1 MRSVFFVLT
10 WMFLLFFSSTK
21 ADAQLN
27 LQKKKKQE
35 ADEYKT
41 YYQLKG
47 QSFLGV
53 APFIENSTGIVR
65 SFAVYELLREYPIQ
79 INGQALTPTLV
90 NFPFA
95 APYAVFGSIENNRVK
110 LKLYVNGKK
119 ITEESAAADM
129 AGIYSAITKGLGAQ
143 GDADFNPAKVKIDE
157 GDADEVPQ
165 KSINQLLPGDLSC
178 RVPEDTIIN
187 IFKQLQSMETFK
199 SEDPYEAAKEVKGR
213 FGAIDESEINFFK
226 WREVPNNLK
235 DVARKLIYPRSAGM
249 GPALSYISTGNQLYK
264 AGDGQAAIHCYVG
277 AIGTSKDLLASPF
290 EASALRYVAFREL
303 GKIYAG
309 PNEARTKTAE
319 LYRMIS
325 AAHLSYLNYA
335 GSKKERTQYYSA
347 INEVGVT
354 LREAE
359 SKAQTQ
365 RTERTFALI
374 NSGLSMAN
382 SMTAAATGN
391 QAAAGIYKS
400 NAEKGFL
407 ETMQLN
413 SARTDQLRQKYN
425 DYDKKV
431 NTNSFRL
438 SDGTNFDQGKPIT
451 PNEITYLLIKTPETV
466 QSILNGFAADKPN
479 LKKLVSKYYQSRS
492 DADLGALFQYFTDY
506 EMKVVNYECRGMA
519 IPSNV
524 VAEF

>member
-1 MRSVFFVLT
+1 MRSAFFVYT
-10 WMFLLFFSSTK
+10 WLFLLLATCPN
-21 ADAQLN
+21 AEAQLN
-27 LQKKKKQE
+27 LLKKKKQE
-35 ADEYKT
+35 TDTHKT
-41 YYQLKG
+41 YYELKG
-47 QSFLGV
+47 ESFLGV
-53 APFIENSTGIVR
+53 APFLESSTGIVR
-65 SFAVYELLREYPIQ
+65 SFAVYELLREYPIR
-79 INGQALTPTLV
+79 INGQTLTPTLV
-90 NFPFA
+90 NYPFA
-95 APYAVFGSIENNRVK
+95 APYAVFGSIENNRAK
-110 LKLYVNGKK
+110 LKLYINGKK
-119 ITEESAAADM
+119 IAEESAPADM
-129 AGIYSAITKGLGAQ
+129 AGIYTAITKGLSAQ

-199 SEDPYEAAKEVKGR
+199 SDDPYEAAKEVKGR

-226 WREVPNNLK
+226 WREVPYNLK

-249 GPALSYISTGNQLYK
+249 GPALTYIASGNQLYN
-264 AGDGQAAIHCYVG
+264 AGDGQAAVHCYIG

-290 EASALRYVAFREL
+290 EASAIRYVAFREL
-303 GKIYAG
+303 AKIYAG

-319 LYRMIS
+319 LYRMLS
-325 AAHLSYLNYA
+325 AAHLSYLNHPV
-335 GSKKERTQYYSA
+335 SKKEHTQYYNA
-347 INEVGVT
+347 INEIGLT

-359 SKAQTQ
+359 SKAQSQ

-374 NSGLSMAN
+374 NSGLTMAN
-382 SMTAAATGN
+382 SMTATITGN

-413 SARTDQLRQKYN
+413 STRTDQLRQKYN

-431 NTNSFRL
+431 DATSFRL

-466 QSILNGFAADKPN
+466 QSILNDFAADKPN
-479 LKKLVSKYYQSRS
+479 LKKVLSKYYQSKS
-492 DADLGALFQYFTDY
+492 DSDLGALFQYFTDY
-506 EMKVVNYECRGMA
+506 EMKVVNYECRGMTL
-519 IPSNV
+519 PSTV
-524 VAEF
+524 VAAF